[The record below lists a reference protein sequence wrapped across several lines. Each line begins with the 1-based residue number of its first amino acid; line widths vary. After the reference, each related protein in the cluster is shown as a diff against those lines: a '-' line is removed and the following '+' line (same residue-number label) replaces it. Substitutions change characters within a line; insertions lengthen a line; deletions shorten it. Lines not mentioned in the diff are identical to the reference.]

1 MSLPVFRTFDDTD
14 GLDTAFFVRG
24 DTLTREEFI
33 AQAQRA
39 SEYLSGRAS
48 YVINLSTCR
57 YGFTLGFAAALL
69 ARLTSL
75 LPSNRQVRTIT
86 NVVESYPGSL
96 VLHDEALEVALSSE
110 LKRRGIA
117 MIDLRSL
124 ALSSDASSGGSGYI
138 PQEQLA
144 AIVFTSGSTGEPK
157 AIPKS
162 WRTLTGT
169 TALLRERF
177 IGGGRK
183 PSIVATVPPQ
193 HMYGLET
200 TVLMSLQGGCSVS
213 SAQPFYPAD
222 IAKALGEVPA
232 PRILVTAPIHM
243 RALLQSGV
251 ELPELDTVI
260 SATAPLSA
268 SMAVQAEK
276 RWDCLVREIYG
287 CSEAGSLASR
297 RTATDSEW
305 DVLQGIKL
313 KCVDADVQVAAPH
326 LSETVVLQDR
336 LQVVAPNKFRFLGRS
351 ADMLNIAG
359 KRASLAEL
367 TAQLQSIEGVDDGVF
382 FLRDDEK
389 RKVQRLAALV
399 VSTRTELEITHT
411 LAGQID
417 PAFMPRP
424 LKKVVSIPRNDI
436 GKISREQLLHTL
448 HESGKHGV

>member
-1 MSLPVFRTFDDTD
+1 MNLPVFRTFDDAC

-24 DTLTREEFI
+24 ETLTRKEFI
-33 AQAQRA
+33 SRAQRV

-69 ARLTSL
+69 ARLTNL

-86 NVVESYPGSL
+86 NVVEAYPDCL
-96 VLHDEALEVALSSE
+96 VLHDEVLELALSSE

-117 MIDLRSL
+117 TIDLRSL
-124 ALSSDASSGGSGYI
+124 ELPSETFSGGSCHI

-144 AIVFTSGSTGEPK
+144 AVVFTSGSTGEPT

-162 WRTLTGT
+162 WKTLTGT
-169 TALLRERF
+169 TALLRARF
-177 IGGGRK
+177 IDGGSA
-183 PSIVATVPPQ
+183 SIVATVPPQ

-213 SAQPFYPAD
+213 SAQPFFPAD
-222 IAKALGEVPA
+222 IAEALGEVPA
-232 PRILVTAPIHM
+232 PRILVTTPIHM
-243 RALLQSGV
+243 RALLQSRV
-251 ELPELDTVI
+251 DLPELDTVI

-268 SMAVQAEK
+268 SMAAEAEK

-305 DVLQGIKL
+305 EMLEGVTLKRVDGDVR
-313 KCVDADVQVAAPH
+313 VVAPH
-326 LSETVVLQDR
+326 LPDAVVLQDR
-336 LQVVAPNKFRFLGRS
+336 LEVVSPHKFRFLGRS

-367 TAQLQSIEGVDDGVF
+367 TAHLQSIDGVDDGVF
-382 FLRDDEK
+382 FLRDDDK
-389 RKVQRLAALV
+389 REVQRLAALV
-399 VSTRTELEITHT
+399 VSARTELEITHA

-424 LKKVVSIPRNDI
+424 LKKVVSIPRNDV
-436 GKISREQLLHTL
+436 GKIPREQLLQTL
-448 HESGKHGV
+448 REPSNHEV